1 MRITGG
7 AARGITLKIVRG
19 GVRPATDRMRQAVFS
34 SLGETIRGKRFLDL
48 FAGSGAYGLDALS
61 RGAAGGCFV
70 ERDRAV
76 IACLKSNL
84 TGVSK
89 CLGFIEPPCDVS
101 RADVFKWRPAPPE
114 SFDLVFIGPPYDII
128 EAHYQL
134 IFDLAGLC
142 LLPGGESRVLFEMP
156 GRLEL
161 EPAGWKMERRLGKG
175 RHSPT
180 VVFYRREIT
189 SPSDSQTARPA

>member
-7 AARGITLKIVRG
+7 AARGLTLKTVRSG
-19 GVRPATDRMRQAVFS
+19 DIRPATDRTRQAVFS
-34 SLGETIRGKRFLDL
+34 SLGETIRGKRFVDL

-61 RGAAGGCFV
+61 RGAVGGCFV
-70 ERDRAV
+70 EKDRAV

-84 TGVSK
+84 AGVSK
-89 CLGFIEPPCDVS
+89 CLGLVEPPCEVS
-101 RADVFKWRPAPPE
+101 RADVFKWRPTPPG
-114 SFDLVFIGPPYDII
+114 SYDLVFIGPPYDII
-128 EAHYQL
+128 ESRSQM

-142 LLPGGESRVLFEMP
+142 LRPGGESRVLFEMP

-161 EPAGWKMERRLGKG
+161 EPAGWKLERRLGKG

-189 SPSDSQTARPA
+189 A